1 MDKFPANPYKDFT
14 LKGVSGLGV
23 GGRRCSESTADVRN
37 QEIRLW
43 SWFSS
48 VIMSALTSI
57 CVPGKN
63 GDTPRERLKSRSVE
77 HKKSDIRK

>member
-14 LKGVSGLGV
+14 LKFSGLGV
-23 GGRRCSESTADVRN
+23 GGRRCSESMADVRN
-37 QEIRLW
+37 QEGRLW

-63 GDTPRERLKSRSVE
+63 EGDTPGERLKSRSSE